1 VKKDI
6 HMRIAVTKTKHT
18 RSKVTPLA
26 HKASYDSV
34 ETFESQFGPVK
45 EMKQMQCV
53 RTVYPCI
60 KKNRGH
66 FMDELIMSSMS
77 PD

>member
-1 VKKDI
+1 MKKDI
-6 HMRIAVTKTKHT
+6 HMRIAATKTQHT

-26 HKASYDSV
+26 HEASYDSV

-45 EMKQMQCV
+45 EMKQMQCM

-60 KKNRGH
+60 NKTGGISWMN
-66 FMDELIMSSMS
+66 
-77 PD
+77 